1 MLLNVPVYCSV
12 YVLFSQYTVY
22 CTRLQ
27 DSEDYRALRRQFELQ
42 AQQLESA
49 QRESWTSRESAEKAR
64 KEAQL
69 VRSQLESGTGTLRFE
84 LESARGELADLKQ
97 IIQALS
103 VELENSKK
111 QNAEVFVRCTVC
123 TLFSLTI
130 RVQLQE

>member
-1 MLLNVPVYCSV
+1 M
-12 YVLFSQYTVY
+12 
-22 CTRLQ
+22 Q

-69 VRSQLESGTGTLRFE
+69 VRSQLESGTGALRFE
-84 LESARGELADLKQ
+84 LESARGELADLKR
-97 IIQALS
+97 IVQALS

-111 QNAEVFVRCTVC
+111 QNAEVLVRCTVC
-123 TLFSLTI
+123 TLSSLTY
-130 RVQLQE
+130 VQCNT